1 MIKPHAKAIVV
12 LIILFAFSGIA
23 QSQATTIAVAA
34 NLKEAFASIIA
45 ANKTLK
51 LDEIKIIYGSSGN
64 FTTQILNG
72 APFNLFISADEQYP
86 LELYKLGKTVDQ
98 GKIYAQGKIVL
109 ITNKSSGL
117 ALMPNKEGLIE
128 AIAKANKIALAKPE
142 LAPYGRAAI
151 QYLKA
156 MGVWELAKPKLVFA
170 DNVALASMYV
180 KTGAADLGITALSLA
195 QSPALTKETQYLV
208 INDKLYEPIK
218 QRMVLMKNSTPLA
231 KEIYQ
236 YLQSAQAQ
244 ELFIKFGYTA
254 P

>member
-12 LIILFAFSGIA
+12 LIILCAISGIA
-23 QSQATTIAVAA
+23 RSQTTTIAVAA

-45 ANKTLK
+45 ANNTLK

-86 LELYKLGKTVDQ
+86 LELYKLGKTVD
-98 GKIYAQGKIVL
+98 QGKIVL

-218 QRMVLMKNSTPLA
+218 QRMVLMKNPTPLA

>member
-12 LIILFAFSGIA
+12 LIILCAISGIA
-23 QSQATTIAVAA
+23 QSQTTTIAVSA

-45 ANKTLK
+45 ANNKLK
-51 LDEIKIIYGSSGN
+51 LGEIKIIYGSSGN
-64 FTTQILNG
+64 FTTQIMNG
-72 APFNLFISADEQYP
+72 APFNLFVSADEQYP

-109 ITNKSSGL
+109 ITNNSSGISL
-117 ALMPNKEGLIE
+117 RADREGLVETIN
-128 AIAKANKIALAKPE
+128 KANKIALAKPE

-151 QYLKA
+151 QYLQA

-195 QSPALTKETQYLV
+195 QSPALKKETQYRM

-218 QRMVLMKNSTPLA
+218 QRMVLIKNPTPLA
-231 KEIYQ
+231 KEVYQ

-244 ELFIKFGYTA
+244 ELFIKYGYSA